1 MAGPTK
7 EQGELIGIGIIGLG
21 GVLVGKLMIDNLAE
35 SRRRAKSAPKP
46 SPASKQEPIK
56 VGDVGRFVS
65 AVFAVFVIVRDAP
78 LLIDAIKELQRLEAS
93 VNQ

>member
-7 EQGELIGIGIIGLG
+7 EQGELIGIGIIGIG

-46 SPASKQEPIK
+46 AASKQEPIK

-78 LLIDAIKELQRLEAS
+78 LLIDAIKELQKLEAS
-93 VNQ
+93 ANQ